1 MAGHAPGG
9 GPRPPASLCSL
20 TRSPGL
26 SASPAG
32 GPPGRRVWT
41 PGCGH
46 GPHGPCGPPAPAP
59 GDPAQAGGADGAGAA
74 VWEVSVPWSGPSP
87 PPRGVPPGPVGGAP
101 GRHLSGPGCT
111 CWGGAF
117 PRNSAGAPGPSPRA
131 QGSTA
136 VHEGSPQGACPAAV
150 PGAPGAVPSVHSRCR
165 APTSRRPP
173 ARHVPAGGRSG
184 VGWGSCAEA
193 PKPERRAG
201 GPRGRPASS
210 LLPASPACVLGSLR
224 VRREDPERRV
234 QGAAL
239 GGSGGGRWGARPS
252 ASVQGPAA
260 RPCASVQGP
269 GSASGRRR
277 APGAGSGS
285 A

>member
-1 MAGHAPGG
+1 MVPAVPPPGP
-9 GPRPPASLCSL
+9 GPRERGRQCG
-20 TRSPGL
+20 RSQFLG
-26 SASPAG
+26 A
-32 GPPGRRVWT
+32 
-41 PGCGH
+41 
-46 GPHGPCGPPAPAP
+46 APAP
-59 GDPAQAGGADGAGAA
+59 HRGGFPQGRWAGT
-74 VWEVSVPWSGPSP
+74 
-87 PPRGVPPGPVGGAP
+87 P

-201 GPRGRPASS
+201 GLRG
-210 LLPASPACVLGSLR
+210 
-224 VRREDPERRV
+224 
-234 QGAAL
+234 
-239 GGSGGGRWGARPS
+239 GGGRGGDPPPRCSPRLRPVSWEASECAARTRSGGCRGRRSVAAAAGAGGLGRPRPSRGRQLGRARPS
-252 ASVQGPAA
+252 RGRAA
-260 RPCASVQGP
+260 PRG
-269 GSASGRRR
+269 GGGRR
-277 APGAGSGS
+277 APGPGVHSS
-285 A
+285 

>member
-46 GPHGPCGPPAPAP
+46 GPHGPCGPPAW
-59 GDPAQAGGADGAGAA
+59 AGSPGAGAA

-201 GPRGRPASS
+201 GLRG
-210 LLPASPACVLGSLR
+210 
-224 VRREDPERRV
+224 
-234 QGAAL
+234 
-239 GGSGGGRWGARPS
+239 GGGRGGDPPPRRSPRLRPVSWEASECAARTRSGGCRGRRSVAAAAGAGGLGRPRPSRGRQLGRARPS
-252 ASVQGPAA
+252 RGRAA
-260 RPCASVQGP
+260 PRG
-269 GSASGRRR
+269 GGGRR
-277 APGAGSGS
+277 APGPGVHSS
-285 A
+285 